1 MAENNAF
8 VNGFFD
14 RVQTLTEDWLTRRKA
29 KRLARKNRKKTVWTE
44 VKDWLDAIVFAV
56 VVVFLLNQFL
66 FQMFVIPSPSMQNTL
81 LINDRV
87 WVSKTAYGVEL
98 YPYGPKILGSGVV
111 DRDQIITFY
120 NPEYAQRS
128 PVFSIISK
136 VLYMAT
142 LGFWNI
148 DVDEDGNPNEWLL
161 VKRAAALPGDTVT
174 FRNGNAYIRPAG
186 LSGYQDEASFRA
198 ANGYA
203 TAPKREIEAST
214 YNSYNAMA
222 MIQGL
227 QEKKVS
233 VSNMPVHLKEEAS
246 AMDNSA
252 FFTDYYGFNHMGYRG
267 VRIADPTDMSAR
279 SYWAR
284 YQTGLYV
291 PENCVLPLGDNRDNS
306 NDGRYFGPVNYS
318 LLTGKV
324 STILWPLGRVKS
336 F

>member
-1 MAENNAF
+1 MADNNVS

-14 RVQTLTEDWLTRRKA
+14 RVQTLTEDFLTRRKA
-29 KRLARKNRKKTVWTE
+29 KRLARKNRKKTFWSE
-44 VKDWLDAIVFAV
+44 VRDWLDAIVFAV

-66 FQMFVIPSPSMQNTL
+66 FQMFVIPSPSMQDTL

-98 YPYGPKILGSGVV
+98 YPYGPKIFGSGIV

-120 NPEYAQRS
+120 NPEYAGRS
-128 PVFSIISK
+128 PVFSIVSK

-186 LSGYQDEASFRA
+186 LSDYQNEASFRA
-198 ANGYA
+198 SNGYV
-203 TAPKREIEAST
+203 TAPKREIEAAT
-214 YNSYNAMA
+214 YNSYNAMG

-227 QEKKVS
+227 QQKGVS
-233 VSNMPVHLKEEAS
+233 VSNLPVHLREEVS
-246 AMDNSA
+246 TLDNSA
-252 FFTDYYGFNHMGYRG
+252 FYTDYYGFNHMGYRG
-267 VRIADPTDMSAR
+267 VRMADPTDMSAR

-284 YQTGLYV
+284 YQIGLYV
-291 PENCVLPLGDNRDNS
+291 PENSVLPLGDNRDNS
-306 NDGRYFGPVNYS
+306 NDGRYFGPVDYS
-318 LLTGKV
+318 LLTGKLTSIV
-324 STILWPLGRVKS
+324 WPFSRARS